1 VLFRSSPA
9 LENGQD
15 AAVSVVQAPLSE
27 LLLLLAAHHVQ
38 IVLCDTPAPR
48 GQAVRVHTHFL
59 GASPILLYAA
69 CDIAD
74 KVREGFPDSLNG
86 TPFLFPAAGSGLRSA
101 MERWLAERGISV
113 HTAGEIEGAD
123 LLRKFGLRGLGVFP
137 IREALQGEVESMGGV
152 QCIGEMKGVSE
163 KYYAVSLERRMANPL
178 LAAIIKS
185 GNFSTVNCKT
195 VPLQYLLTLSLFPVS
210 APIILSK
217 GHQSSK
223 SKTNGSVT
231 SIGLDISDNAY
242 NTATAMYADGFGFCM
257 YLKYVHKDKNP
268 RNVLKTSFLSAIQA
282 TDSTCNGCNAKR
294 LAINALC
301 HNAPVISKKMTSTS
315 KVSAR

>member
-1 VLFRSSPA
+1 MEWLNYHHLHYFHMIAQEGSLTKAASRLRLTHSTLSAQLKSLEEFLGHPLFDRRGKRLALTPFGAEIAHYAADIFRLGGELVDVARGRSSAKRTVLRVGVAGTLPTTIIHRLISPA

-38 IVLCDTPAPR
+38 MVLCDTPAPR

-86 TPFLFPAAGSGLRSA
+86 APFLFPAAGSGLRSA
-101 MERWLAERGISV
+101 MERWLADRGISV

-123 LLRKFGLRGLGVFP
+123 LLRKFGIRGLGVFP
-137 IREALQGEVESMGGV
+137 IREALQKEAEDMGRV
-152 QCIGEMKGVSE
+152 QCLGEMKGVSE
-163 KYYAVSLERRMANPL
+163 KYYAVSLERRMADPL

-185 GNFSTVNCKT
+185 GRRNLASGDRYGTT
-195 VPLQYLLTLSLFPVS
+195 PETR
-210 APIILSK
+210 
-217 GHQSSK
+217 
-223 SKTNGSVT
+223 
-231 SIGLDISDNAY
+231 
-242 NTATAMYADGFGFCM
+242 DG
-257 YLKYVHKDKNP
+257 
-268 RNVLKTSFLSAIQA
+268 QA
-282 TDSTCNGCNAKR
+282 
-294 LAINALC
+294 
-301 HNAPVISKKMTSTS
+301 
-315 KVSAR
+315 